1 MEIETNIWGGSEY
14 GFPRV
19 FLGVERERER
29 EREAGTSYLKWTK
42 DIPT

>member
-1 MEIETNIWGGSEY
+1 MEIETNIWGGSKY

-19 FLGVERERER
+19 FLGVERER